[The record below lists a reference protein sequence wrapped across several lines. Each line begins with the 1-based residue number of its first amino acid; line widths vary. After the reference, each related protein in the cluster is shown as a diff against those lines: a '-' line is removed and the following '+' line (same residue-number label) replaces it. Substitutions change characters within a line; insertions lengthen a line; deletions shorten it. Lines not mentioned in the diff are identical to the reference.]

1 MDKDYLLHKVRLAID
16 RTEKSY
22 KDACNNYKDGKLIS
36 EGTALKWRHAYK
48 KQYQIL
54 VLVEQLIIN
63 CDSTTDFESIDDE
76 AINGLKR
83 LEVL

>member
-1 MDKDYLLHKVRLAID
+1 MDKEYLLHKVRLAID
-16 RTEKSY
+16 ETEALY
-22 KDACNNYKDGKLIS
+22 KDACNNIKDGKMIS

-54 VLVEQLIIN
+54 VLIEQLVIN
-63 CDSTTDFESIDDE
+63 CKDNIETIDDE

-83 LEVL
+83 LEII